1 VYNCFDTRHEKRWR
15 ARMLWL
21 TEGEARG
28 CEYREGGEGGEGGK
42 GKGREGGVKEE
53 RRISPFY
60 LLITYP
66 I

>member
-1 VYNCFDTRHEKRWR
+1 
-15 ARMLWL
+15 MLWL